1 MIKCASWE
9 DSEWI
14 LLMNDALLSSFLEVL
29 RAFAY
34 YPIQVAGS
42 FSSRELLPFRC
53 VEFKAD
59 AIFLLDIKNEDNS
72 VNQV

>member
-1 MIKCASWE
+1 M
-9 DSEWI
+9 
-14 LLMNDALLSSFLEVL
+14 LLLI
-29 RAFAY
+29 
-34 YPIQVAGS
+34 IQSKLQGQLAQANY
-42 FSSRELLPFRC
+42 SRDPFRC